1 MITIKEVDNFKKINK
16 QANVMGVIRTL
27 YPNIEV
33 TIEKKER
40 SNAKTRN

>member
-16 QANVMGVIRTL
+16 QSNVMGVIRTL

-33 TIEKKER
+33 TTKKKQR
-40 SNAKTRN
+40 KNIGG